1 MVMKKLI
8 LIGLLG
14 FPVLAFSQKQ
24 VETDTSQWS
33 IGLDDVVV
41 TATFA
46 PIHSRSAI
54 HEIRVLDRAD
64 IDRLQARNLHQLL
77 TSDAGLRIQEDRFLG
92 SKTSLLG
99 IGGQNVKVLIDGV
112 PVIGRL
118 DGNLD
123 LGQIHLDDVEQ
134 VEIVEGPLSVNY
146 GTDAL
151 AGVINIITKKSQLEK
166 IKTSLDLAFDEKGE
180 KSATANIGYRPA
192 KNWYLGFNG
201 GIDDFNG
208 YDPDSTRSQLW
219 SPKEQIYGG
228 ATMRFIPSEVHD
240 VKYSLNYLDETITNV
255 GDIRRPQF
263 KPYAFDE
270 SYHTRRMDHV
280 LHYDGTYNDAWY
292 LSSFLSYN
300 RFDRKVKAWRQDI
313 ETSIQSPLFADQDT
327 SVIDSWNWR
336 ATLSHQPQEGK
347 FSFQLGTDVRSDVSK
362 GGRIDNGG
370 DNEAS
375 IEDYAVF
382 GSARFRLLERVILD
396 GGLRYSYNSK
406 FTTPIVPTFNIKYE
420 LNEHWTFRGSY
431 GKGFRSPDIK
441 ELFFNFVDVN
451 HFVVGN
457 PSLRPEHSNN
467 FQAGFT
473 YYRFFRGQE
482 ATFGLKAFYNDIQD
496 KIDLFEYLET
506 PGGVIPALDTVTN
519 EFTYFNLEEFRTTG
533 LGIRFGFD
541 EARWKCRV
549 GYNLIGTLEPRITKK
564 FSAAD
569 SYNFSNELS
578 VDVRYRIPVVDVDI
592 NLLGRYYDRLI
603 SFYPAQ
609 DDNGNEVLGKR
620 IQDGYSILD
629 LKLSRS
635 FWQEHI
641 RLNGGIKNV
650 LNVKRTEVNG
660 GEGDM
665 HGANTTILHISPG
678 RSFFAGIVFL
688 FAQ

>member
-1 MVMKKLI
+1 MNKLI
-8 LIGLLG
+8 LFVLLAS
-14 FPVLAFSQKQ
+14 PVLTFSQKQ
-24 VETDTSQWS
+24 VESDTSHWS

-46 PIHSRSAI
+46 PTHSRSAI
-54 HEIRVLDRAD
+54 HEIRVLDRVD
-64 IDRLQARNLHQLL
+64 IERLQARNLHQLL
-77 TSDAGLRIQEDRFLG
+77 TTDASLRIQEDRFLG

-99 IGGQNVKVLIDGV
+99 IGGQNVKILIDGV

-180 KSATANIGYRPA
+180 KSATANVGYRPA
-192 KNWYLGFNG
+192 KNWYLGLNG
-201 GIDDFNG
+201 GIDDFDG

-228 ATMRFIPSEVHD
+228 ATVRFLPSEVHD

-270 SYHTRRMDHV
+270 SYHTRRMDQV
-280 LHYDGTYNDAWY
+280 LHYDGTYDEAWY

-300 RFDRKVKAWRQDI
+300 RFDREVKAWRQDI
-313 ETSIQSPLFADQDT
+313 ETSIQSPLTADQDT
-327 SVIDSWNWR
+327 SVIQSWNWR

-347 FSFQLGTDVRSDVSK
+347 FSFQLGTDLRSDVSK

-382 GSARFRLLERVILD
+382 GSARFRLLDRVILD

-420 LNEHWTFRGSY
+420 LNENWTFRGSY

-482 ATFGLKAFYNDIQD
+482 VTFGLKAFYNDIRD

-549 GYNLIGTLEPRITKK
+549 GYNLVGTLEPRITKK
-564 FSAAD
+564 FRAAE

-578 VDVRYRIPVVDVDI
+578 VDVRYRIPVIDTDI

-609 DDNGNEVLGKR
+609 DANGNEILGKR
-620 IQDGYSILD
+620 IQDGYSIVD

-635 FWQEHI
+635 FWQERI
-641 RLNGGIKNV
+641 RLNGGVKNV